1 MALAGKIFKA
11 LKQTRDKIS
20 DAFDLVRKEK
30 VSIESLDQLEET
42 LILADIGIDTV
53 EKALDVIKNNK
64 KNNFI
69 AYVS

>member
-30 VSIESLDQLEET
+30 VLSL
-42 LILADIGIDTV
+42 IHI
-53 EKALDVIKNNK
+53 
-64 KNNFI
+64 
-69 AYVS
+69 